1 MKLKMIKG
9 FNEFELYASQIQG
22 SVCSIIR
29 TFKQKKLFHY
39 VFATFL
45 PIQYFLW
52 SLKTRDGGFKYVS
65 V

>member
-9 FNEFELYASQIQG
+9 FNEFELYARG
-22 SVCSIIR
+22 SVYSIIR